1 MEIILNLLPWA
12 LLILFGLFAISVK
25 EVRIVSSVIVV
36 SALMNMAMAGV
47 YEQSTT
53 LVFLYKGSFDM
64 ATGLILLLCYGW
76 YEAKKAP
83 EQAIV
88 FILFAFSHGWLIY
101 EVFVDDVYWFYDYYD
116 NVMVGLTIAHFVVM
130 WDYYEE
136 LYKNIKEVLVSRVDM
151 FKEVWSTRG
160 LIYRRVLRSSGLV
173 RDGKPREDNVDNTR
187 RRGSMGPFRS
197 GTYDKSRK
205 EKEGGA
211 GYYE

>member
-1 MEIILNLLPWA
+1 MEIILNLLPWL

-83 EQAIV
+83 EQAII
-88 FILFAFSHGWLIY
+88 FILGAFGHGWLIY

-116 NVMVGLTIAHFVVM
+116 SAMVGLTIAHFLVM
-130 WDYYEE
+130 GDYYEE
-136 LYKNIKEVLVSRVDM
+136 LYKNIKEV
-151 FKEVWSTRG
+151 WSTRG
-160 LIYRRVLRSSGLV
+160 LRYRRVLRSIGLV
-173 RDGKPREDNVDNTR
+173 RDGKPREDHMDNTR

-197 GTYDKSRK
+197 GTYDKTRNESA
-205 EKEGGA
+205 EGPD
-211 GYYE
+211 YYGS